1 MTGSMNVPQL
11 VIDHCDYVA
20 QLDEHTLALVR
31 NYQKTGDVN
40 DLIQANNLTDKKVTA
55 LKLLMEK
62 INIG

>member
-31 NYQKTGDVN
+31 NYQKPG
-40 DLIQANNLTDKKVTA
+40 
-55 LKLLMEK
+55 M
-62 INIG
+62 